1 MQLIPSY
8 IVDRLPLPVSQSSCT
23 MPHRI
28 VPLPNGHPPKKK
40 LKYHQPV
47 KIENAR
53 VAGNENQVAESGK
66 IIIPSAAITAA
77 AGATNAAVFGIISDD
92 GGSDSKQFHLD
103 ISNTKSTLT
112 THSLEGLQLR
122 QVKDMYFHPQISLKS
137 TDQALEK
144 SLSTC
149 RKNQAALKSILS
161 FLDTSSS
168 CSTINQ
174 SSIFER
180 FLFGSSSTPHVNSF
194 ASTTF
199 SFPDIK
205 DTQYLHIRGSPP
217 PSPLSSYKSLSII
230 TSICLFSADAVSSL
244 SSQLLDLYTHY
255 PYSNSLHLHHPLTFN
270 ELDSLSRLSNTIAD
284 VICSISSSSSSPH
297 SSQNIKIILDI
308 PQIQYY
314 LSGPISHFHIPAI
327 SKTWLSL
334 IDSRK
339 ASIERIFKRCITQEI
354 HRRIPHER
362 SKLSGISYEITNASS
377 LTPLLPLF
385 NSQINDFP
393 YISIQQCIK
402 TLTTTD
408 RSWELFLDNLPLPGL
423 QPPTTL
429 EELVY
434 ISYVYEILLPFLKTM
449 DAEGTIEDMDN
460 TLILQIDNIV
470 ESKPYLKAKKFL
482 EVYNKKLG
490 VKKASL
496 IGIYPSERVFYSK
509 EGGYRSSLH
518 KYDPG
523 QDLFLDSSRRVK
535 PCEVLERVY
544 GVYRMAAVR
553 GAAVEEGLV

>member
-28 VPLPNGHPPKKK
+28 VPLPNGHPSKKK
-40 LKYHQPV
+40 LKYQPV
-47 KIENAR
+47 KIKNPTASENPA
-53 VAGNENQVAESGK
+53 EESG
-66 IIIPSAAITAA
+66 IITPAGKDA
-77 AGATNAAVFGIISDD
+77 AGFGIISDD
-92 GGSDSKQFHLD
+92 GGCDSKQFHLD
-103 ISNTKSTLT
+103 ISNTELT
-112 THSLEGLQLR
+112 SATHSLDGLQLR
-122 QVKDMYFHPQISLKS
+122 HVKDMYFHPEISRKS

-149 RKNQAALKSILS
+149 RKNQNALKGVLS
-161 FLDTSSS
+161 FLDSSS
-168 CSTINQ
+168 TCSTINQ

-180 FLFGSSSTPHVNSF
+180 FLFGTTPHVNSF

-217 PSPLSSYKSLSII
+217 PSSLSSYKSLSII
-230 TSICLFSADAVSSL
+230 TSICLFSADAVSSF
-244 SSQLLDLYTHY
+244 SSQLLELYTRY
-255 PYSNSLHLHHPLTFN
+255 PYSDSLHLHHPLTFN

-284 VICSISSSSSSPH
+284 IICSISSSSRFASSL
-297 SSQNIKIILDI
+297 NINIILDI

-314 LSGPISHFHIPAI
+314 LSGPTSHFHIPTI
-327 SKTWLSL
+327 SKTWLFL

-354 HRRIPHER
+354 HRRIPHE
-362 SKLSGISYEITNASS
+362 SLKLSGVSYEITNTSS
-377 LTPLLPLF
+377 LNPLLPLLS
-385 NSQINDFP
+385 SQIIDFP

-402 TLTTTD
+402 TLTTTNK
-408 RSWELFLDNLPLPGL
+408 SWKLFLDSLPLPGL
-423 QPPTTL
+423 QPPDTL

-434 ISYVYEILLPFLKTM
+434 ISYVYEILLPFLKTL
-449 DAEGTIEDMDN
+449 DAEGTIEDMEN

-482 EVYNKKLG
+482 EVYNKNLG
-490 VKKASL
+490 AKKASL

-509 EGGYRSSLH
+509 EGNYRSSLH

-523 QDLFLDSSRRVK
+523 QDLSLDSGKVK
-535 PCEVLERVY
+535 PYEVLEKVY
-544 GVYRMAAVR
+544 GVESMAAVKE
-553 GAAVEEGLV
+553 AAAEEGLV